1 MEKLFP
7 IGKVT
12 KASGLKGE
20 VHVSPLCRYFE
31 DYSEEPTLF
40 LGFSNESAL
49 EMKLKKS
56 APAGKKR
63 RIQFEGVHSRTEAE
77 ALVGQQVFA
86 TASDDDPISLVSPDL
101 IGYEIMTDS
110 GEFVGKLKEILWLPA
125 NDVYAIDKDG
135 HEFLIPVIDEI
146 VECVV
151 HEHAKI
157 IIRPVEGLMEV

>member
-40 LGFSNESAL
+40 LGYSNDSAL

-63 RIQFEGVHSRTEAE
+63 RIQFEGVQSRTEAE

-86 TASDDDPISLVSPDL
+86 QASADDPVSFISPEL
-101 IGYEIMTDS
+101 IGYDIVTES
-110 GEFVGKLKEILWLPA
+110 GDAVGKLKEILWLPA

-135 HEFLIPVIDEI
+135 HEFLIPVIAEI
-146 VECVV
+146 VESI
-151 HEHAKI
+151 HHRHAEI
-157 IIRPVEGLMEV
+157 IIRPVEGLIEV

>member
-77 ALVGQQVFA
+77 ALVGQQVF
-86 TASDDDPISLVSPDL
+86 
-101 IGYEIMTDS
+101 GQ
-110 GEFVGKLKEILWLPA
+110 
-125 NDVYAIDKDG
+125 
-135 HEFLIPVIDEI
+135 EFLIPVIDEI